1 MAKELNCIWSLVFG
15 LLHLGRS
22 QFVHGK
28 RTELN
33 LVLGLW
39 SAAFGKKSIF
49 LWQMNSIESGPWSLV
64 CCIWE

>member
-39 SAAFGKKSIF
+39 SMA
-49 LWQMNSIESGPWSLV
+49 
-64 CCIWE
+64 IWEKVNLFMAKELYWS